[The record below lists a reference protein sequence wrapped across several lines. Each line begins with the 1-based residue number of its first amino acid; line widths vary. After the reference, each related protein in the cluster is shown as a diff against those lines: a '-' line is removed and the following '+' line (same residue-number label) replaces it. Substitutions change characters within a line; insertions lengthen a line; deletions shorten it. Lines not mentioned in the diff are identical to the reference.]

1 MMDQEEKHEKVHRVF
16 QKIYRKYDAMN
27 SLISFNRHKTW
38 RRKANQI
45 VSAKKGDHV
54 IDVCCGTGDWTISLA
69 EAVGPEGSVVGL
81 DFSDNM
87 LKIANSKKEA
97 SQLENVILVNGDAM
111 SIPYEEGSFD
121 RATIGFGLR
130 NVPDYLTV
138 LKEINRVLRPG
149 GTLVCMETS
158 QTKIPVYRQLY
169 LFYFRIIMPLLGKL
183 FAGSYKEYAW
193 LNESASKFPDQE
205 TLTGLF
211 VNAGFEQVSVNS
223 LMGGIAAIHSARKPV
238 IIKK

>member
-1 MMDQEEKHEKVHRVF
+1 MDQEEKHEKVHRVF

-27 SLISFNRHKTW
+27 SLISFNRHKAW

-45 VSAKKGDHV
+45 VSAEKGDHV

-238 IIKK
+238 IINK